1 MAKRRA
7 NGEGSIR
14 KRKDGRWEGRFT
26 AGRDPLTGKPIY
38 KNVLGKTQGE
48 VKDKLKTELE
58 KVKRLDYI
66 RAEEITVG
74 EWVEIWLQNY
84 GKMTMHASTYE
95 TYEGNL
101 RIHVRPKIGDIKL
114 CKLTS
119 LKLQQFFKA
128 LLENGRIARK
138 ESAKQPKG
146 LSVKTVSNI
155 RTMLYSAFEKA
166 IAEKLLQQNPCAGCK
181 LPKEQKK
188 EMRILDPEQIG
199 RFFEEARNSGKY
211 EFYYTELMT
220 GLRRGE
226 LLGLKWSD
234 VNFREQ
240 TVTVQRQIL
249 RVNGEVK
256 EYPLKTKNAYRVL
269 ALPDQMTELF
279 RHMKAQ
285 SVSPYL
291 FPSPTG
297 EAQDPDSIL
306 KMFHRILKR
315 AGLEQ
320 IRFHDLRHTFATLA
334 LQNGVDYKTLSGML
348 GHYSVAFTLDT
359 YTHITPEMKRDA
371 ANRIGNVLAKAD
383 TSPQRIINCREEEDR
398 PRANDPPHPAP
409 GMVS

>member
-48 VKDKLKTELE
+48 IKDKLKTELE

-74 EWVEIWLQNY
+74 EWVEIWLRNY

-95 TYEGNL
+95 TYESNL
-101 RIHVRPKIGDIKL
+101 RIHVDPHIGKRKL

-119 LKLQQFFKA
+119 LDLQKFFCY
-128 LLENGRIARK
+128 LLERGRIARK
-138 ESAKQPKG
+138 ESEKQPKG

-199 RFFEEARNSGKY
+199 WFFEEARNSGKY

-240 TVTVQRQIL
+240 TITVQRQIL

-269 ALPDQMTELF
+269 ALPDHMAEMLMQMKE
-279 RHMKAQ
+279 R
-285 SVSPYL
+285 SDSPYL
-291 FPSPTG
+291 FPSLTG
-297 EAQDPDSIL
+297 GAQDPDSIL

-371 ANRIGNVLAKAD
+371 ANRIGNVLAEAD
-383 TSPQRIINCREEEDR
+383 TSPQRIIDCREEEDQ
-398 PRANDPPHPAP
+398 PNSSDLPPSMP

>member
-26 AGRDPLTGKPIY
+26 AGRDPVTGKPIY
-38 KNVLGKTQGE
+38 KNVLGKTQAE
-48 VKDKLKTELE
+48 VKDKLKVELE
-58 KVKRLDYI
+58 KVQRLDYI

-74 EWVEIWLQNY
+74 DWVEIWLQNY
-84 GKMTMHASTYE
+84 GKVTMHASTYE
-95 TYEGNL
+95 TYQSNL
-101 RIHVRPKIGDIKL
+101 RIHVNPHIGKRKL

-119 LKLQQFFKA
+119 LDLQKFFCY
-128 LLENGRIARK
+128 LLERGRIERK

-181 LPKEQKK
+181 LPREQRR
-188 EMRILDPEQIG
+188 EMKILHPEQIG

-240 TVTVQRQIL
+240 TITVQRQIL

-269 ALPDQMTELF
+269 ALPDQMAKMLMQ
-279 RHMKAQ
+279 MKMQ
-285 SVSPYL
+285 SNSPYI

-297 EAQDPDSIL
+297 GAQDPDSIL
-306 KMFHRILKR
+306 HMFHRILER

-371 ANRIGNVLAKAD
+371 ADKIENVLAEAD
-383 TSPQRIINCREEEDR
+383 FKPKNLIDCRKGESMIDQNAQ
-398 PRANDPPHPAP
+398 PYQTANTA
-409 GMVS
+409 S